1 MMAAAQPF
9 ISGAISKTINMP
21 ASASIDDIREA
32 YELSHST
39 MNKACAVYRDGSKL
53 SQPLMSQIVD
63 TSILEEEDSSGTVQ
77 TMVEDAVKAIP
88 VPDDLARPVA

>member
-1 MMAAAQPF
+1 
-9 ISGAISKTINMP
+9 
-21 ASASIDDIREA
+21 
-32 YELSHST
+32 

-63 TSILEEEDSSGTVQ
+63 TSILEEEDSSGAVQ

-88 VPDDLARPVA
+88 VPDDLR